1 MPPWW
6 NVIWPAL
13 QEPPDAWR
21 LQRLDSG
28 GGNMLQ
34 HQCDVAPFSRSVR
47 RMGRWHTTTKEWTL
61 WSHCCCSCPGPGQAI
76 QASYGPN
83 SGDWAFGRFYE
94 GSILAVGGCVNGC
107 QWLPIRF
114 VTSCRFVQMMW
125 PASLVTSSCDA
136 GKMVHLCDSA
146 SPSRQERLGLH
157 LCLEAEDGNGKKTY
171 VMI

>member
-1 MPPWW
+1 MVECYLASITRAAGCLALATPGQWW
-6 NVIWPAL
+6 
-13 QEPPDAWR
+13 R
-21 LQRLDSG
+21 
-28 GGNMLQ
+28 Q
-34 HQCDVAPFSRSVR
+34 HAATLQCDVAPFSRSAR

-94 GSILAVGGCVNGC
+94 GSILAVGRCVNGC

-146 SPSRQERLGLH
+146 SRSRQERLGLH
-157 LCLEAEDGNGKKTY
+157 LCLEAEDGNGKTTY